1 MVSLESGEGDEDD
14 DKDHFPGSTKLE
26 WIWEERVE
34 RGRRSLL
41 PGFALGFDAY
51 LFTTSECEHQNLFSN
66 GRTQLPVILN
76 LDHSFVKQCL

>member
-41 PGFALGFDAY
+41 PGFALG
-51 LFTTSECEHQNLFSN
+51 QK
-66 GRTQLPVILN
+66 G
-76 LDHSFVKQCL
+76 